1 MEQNQKK
8 YKCEKRKSSHT
19 KKEVPYGILEYDFK
33 KKDVVDLQ
41 ERKIKY
47 RRFLWAVLFFSILGM
62 AGMCF
67 KLARQRIPD
76 EVHIYK
82 NRKTDWEA
90 IFDDPLVDY
99 EIVLETSQNGV
110 CQVNCRWLG
119 FLPLKTVKVSPI
131 EENYLY
137 VSGTPIG
144 IYMETNGVMIAGCGE
159 VSDEKGNPCTPAKN
173 LLQPGDYIQKINGI
187 KLKNKKQLVQLVK
200 DSEGRPVKIELL
212 RGKEPVTVEIL
223 PRKTDQGEYKLGIWV
238 RDNIQGVG
246 TLTFLDEEGNF
257 GALGHGISD
266 MDTGMQMD
274 ISGGNLY
281 CAKIV
286 SIRKGAAGQPGE
298 LQGVIDYSELF
309 KIGEI
314 LSNTPFGI
322 GGRAKGDYRNHI
334 HRELCPMAL
343 KQEIHTGEAEIM
355 CDIGEG
361 VKKYAATITKL
372 NWNMEDTNKSFVIQV
387 TDSRLLKETGGIVQ
401 GMSGS
406 PVLQDGRLVGAV
418 THVLVNDPTRGY
430 GIFIENMLKTA

>member
-1 MEQNQKK
+1 M
-8 YKCEKRKSSHT
+8 
-19 KKEVPYGILEYDFK
+19 
-33 KKDVVDLQ
+33 KDLC

-47 RRFLWAVLFFSILGM
+47 RRFLWTVLFLSILGTI
-62 AGMCF
+62 GVCLKF
-67 KLARQRIPD
+67 ARQRIPD

-82 NRKTDWEA
+82 NRQTDWEA
-90 IFDDPLVDY
+90 IFDDPLIDY
-99 EIVLETSQNGV
+99 EILLETSQNGGY
-110 CQVNCRWLG
+110 QVNCRWMGL
-119 FLPLKTVKVSPI
+119 LPLKTVKVSLI

-159 VSDEKGNPCTPAKN
+159 FLNQEGNVCTPAKDI
-173 LLQPGDYIQKINGI
+173 LQPGDYIQSINGI
-187 KLKNKKQLVQLVK
+187 QLESKKHLVQLLK
-200 DSEGRPVKIELL
+200 TANG
-212 RGKEPVTVEIL
+212 EPMKMEIL
-223 PRKTDQGEYKLGIWV
+223 REKQPVSLMVTPEKTEEGEYKLGIWV

-274 ISGGNLY
+274 ISGGKLY

-286 SIRKGAAGQPGE
+286 SIKKGAAGQPGE

-309 KIGEI
+309 KMGEI
-314 LSNTPFGI
+314 ISNTPFGI

-334 HRELCPMAL
+334 HRELCPIAL
-343 KQEIHTGEAEIM
+343 KQEIHTGKAELM

-361 VKKYAATITKL
+361 VKKYAVTITKL
-372 NWNMEDTNKSFVIQV
+372 NWNMEETNKSFVIEI
-387 TDSRLLKETGGIVQ
+387 TDSRLLQETGGIVQ

-406 PVLQDGRLVGAV
+406 PILQDGKLVGAV

-430 GIFIENMLKTA
+430 GIFIENMLETTE